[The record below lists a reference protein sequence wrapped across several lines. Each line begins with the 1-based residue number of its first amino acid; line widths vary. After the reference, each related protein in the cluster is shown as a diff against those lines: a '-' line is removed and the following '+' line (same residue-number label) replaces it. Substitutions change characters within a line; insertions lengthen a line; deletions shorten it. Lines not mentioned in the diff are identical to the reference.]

1 MTKNK
6 NKENYDITIVGG
18 GLTGK
23 LMATILVNSDIIPK
37 KNLCWINTDNKSSID
52 KRVSFLNYN
61 NFIKLKKSCGCDFL
75 KKHHIKIS
83 KIEIHN
89 MNEKNPISLE
99 DKNSHGVIIRNDI
112 LKENLNFPEKNLVI
126 HKSRVASTNCDQLH
140 RYLVLEDGK
149 KIKTSLVLSADG
161 NSSLLR
167 KLSNINY
174 MNHTLNH
181 TIISGYLNC
190 KNFDMFSA
198 KQIFLKDSFI
208 GLLPYSKNMIN
219 FVWSLD
225 SGILNKNSNFKHYNE
240 LIKRLNYFFS
250 KENIS
255 FISPKSKNIKLQ
267 IYPINIKYVQKPF
280 QKRIALI
287 GDAAH
292 TIHPL
297 AGQGFNLSIEDC
309 FDVLKCLQN
318 AKKLGK
324 DFGEVSVLKEYN
336 YLRKYRIKFIT
347 LVTTSLFYIFKNQ
360 KNYLNKLINFSFEK
374 IDKTS
379 FKNIF
384 KILARGY

>member
-1 MTKNK
+1 MTKN
-6 NKENYDITIVGG
+6 NNEENYDITIVGG

-23 LMATILVNSDIIPK
+23 LMASILVNSNIIPE
-37 KNLCWINTDNKSSID
+37 KNLCWINTDSKSSID
-52 KRVSFLNYN
+52 KRVSFINYN
-61 NFIKLKKSCGCDFL
+61 NFLKLKKSCKCNFL
-75 KKHHIKIS
+75 KKKFIKIS

-89 MNEKNPISLE
+89 MNGKNPLNLE
-99 DKNSHGVIIRNDI
+99 EKNSHGIIIRNDI
-112 LKENLNFPEKNLVI
+112 LKENLNFPDNNLVI
-126 HKSRVASTNCDQLH
+126 HKSRVASTNCDQLF
-140 RYLVLEDGK
+140 RYLILEDGK

-174 MNHTLNH
+174 INHAFNH

-225 SGILNKNSNFKHYNE
+225 SVILNKNSNFKYYNE

-250 KENIS
+250 KDNIS

-267 IYPINIKYVQKPF
+267 IYPINVKYVQKPF

-318 AKKLGK
+318 AKKVGK

-360 KNYLNKLINFSFEK
+360 KNFLNKLINYSFEK

-379 FKNIF
+379 FKHIF

>member
-1 MTKNK
+1 MIKNK
-6 NKENYDITIVGG
+6 NEENYDVTIVGG

-23 LMATILVNSDIIPK
+23 LMASILVNSNIIAK
-37 KNLCWINTDNKSSID
+37 KKLCWIDTDNKSSID
-52 KRVSFLNYN
+52 KRVSFINYN
-61 NFIKLKKSCGCDFL
+61 NFLKLKKNYGCNFL
-75 KKHHIKIS
+75 NKNYMKIS

-89 MNEKNPISLE
+89 MNEKNPLNLE
-99 DKNSHGVIIRNDI
+99 DKNGHGIIIRNDI
-112 LKENLNFPEKNLVI
+112 LKENLNFPENDLVI
-126 HKSRVASTNCDQLH
+126 HKSKVASTNCDQLH
-140 RYLVLEDGK
+140 RYLILEDGK
-149 KIKTSLVLSADG
+149 KVKTSLVLSADG

-167 KLSNINY
+167 KLSKINY
-174 MNHTLNH
+174 INHALNH

-225 SGILNKNSNFKHYNE
+225 NGILNKNSKFKYYNE

-250 KENIS
+250 QENII

-267 IYPINIKYVQKPF
+267 IYPINVKYVKKPF

-318 AKKLGK
+318 AKKIGK

-336 YLRKYRIKFIT
+336 NLRKYRIKFIT
-347 LVTTSLFYIFKNQ
+347 LVTTSLFYIFKKQ
-360 KNYLNKLINFSFEK
+360 KSYLNKLINFSFEK

>member
-1 MTKNK
+1 
-6 NKENYDITIVGG
+6 
-18 GLTGK
+18 
-23 LMATILVNSDIIPK
+23 
-37 KNLCWINTDNKSSID
+37 
-52 KRVSFLNYN
+52 
-61 NFIKLKKSCGCDFL
+61 
-75 KKHHIKIS
+75 
-83 KIEIHN
+83 
-89 MNEKNPISLE
+89 MNEKNPLSLE
-99 DKNSHGVIIRNDI
+99 DKNSHGIIIRNDI
-112 LKENLNFPEKNLVI
+112 LKENLSFPDNNLVI
-126 HKSRVASTNCDQLH
+126 YKSRVASTNCDQLH
-140 RYLVLEDGK
+140 RYLILEDGK

-167 KLSNINY
+167 KLTNINY
-174 MNHTLNH
+174 INHALNH

-225 SGILNKNSNFKHYNE
+225 NRVLNKNSNFEYYNE

-267 IYPINIKYVQKPF
+267 IYPINVKYVQKPF

-318 AKKLGK
+318 AKKVGK
-324 DFGEVSVLKEYN
+324 DYGEVSVLEEYN
-336 YLRKYRIKFIT
+336 NLRKYRIKFIT

-379 FKNIF
+379 FKHIF